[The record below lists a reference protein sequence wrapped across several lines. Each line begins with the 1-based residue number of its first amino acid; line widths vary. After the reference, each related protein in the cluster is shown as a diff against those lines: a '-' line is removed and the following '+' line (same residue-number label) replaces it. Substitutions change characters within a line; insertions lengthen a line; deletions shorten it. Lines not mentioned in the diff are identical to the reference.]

1 MQDFINISNLIF
13 TYENSAEPL
22 FDSVSFQLHQGW
34 TGFVGANGSGK
45 TTLLKLITGA
55 LTPDSGGISFK
66 GTSIYCE
73 QRTDDMPGG
82 LRKLLSAPDS
92 SAYKLKEQ
100 LQLQDDWADRWNT
113 LSHGERKRC
122 QIACALYEEP
132 DLLAI
137 DEPSN
142 HLDRHSKMFLFRA
155 LQSYRGVGLL
165 VSHDRELLDGLCRNT
180 IFVNP
185 PDIDFRKCN
194 YSTAEKEIETERER
208 IARDY
213 ELAKRDIRKLKN
225 RVAEERVK
233 ADNADRMRSKRDI
246 DPKDR
251 DAKGKIN
258 LARLTGR
265 DGLAGKQHK
274 KALSRLDSANEH
286 KDSLGY
292 KKQTQLGIF
301 FNEENTNRYFPL
313 NINSEYLNLG
323 KKKTLYVPDLS
334 VSKGEK
340 IGIVGENGSGKSTLI
355 KRIIEEIRIPEEH
368 LIYIPQEV
376 SAKDS
381 KDIIARVHELNGKD
395 KGLMMNILSRLGSEP
410 ARVLETEFPSPG
422 ETRKLLLAMGV
433 MRSPALIILDEPTNH
448 MDLPSIEC
456 LENALKEFSCP
467 LLLVSHDLVFL
478 KKIAGIFW
486 SFENTGGANFR
497 ISVKRPEEI

>member
-1 MQDFINISNLIF
+1 MQDFINISNLTF

-55 LTPDSGGISFK
+55 LTPDSSGISFK

-73 QRTDDMPGG
+73 QRTDNMPGG
-82 LRKLLSAPDS
+82 LQQLLSAPDS

-265 DGLAGKQHK
+265 DGLAGKQHI

-286 KDSLGY
+286 KDS
-292 KKQTQLGIF
+292 
-301 FNEENTNRYFPL
+301 
-313 NINSEYLNLG
+313 
-323 KKKTLYVPDLS
+323 
-334 VSKGEK
+334 
-340 IGIVGENGSGKSTLI
+340 
-355 KRIIEEIRIPEEH
+355 
-368 LIYIPQEV
+368 
-376 SAKDS
+376 
-381 KDIIARVHELNGKD
+381 
-395 KGLMMNILSRLGSEP
+395 
-410 ARVLETEFPSPG
+410 
-422 ETRKLLLAMGV
+422 
-433 MRSPALIILDEPTNH
+433 
-448 MDLPSIEC
+448 
-456 LENALKEFSCP
+456 
-467 LLLVSHDLVFL
+467 
-478 KKIAGIFW
+478 
-486 SFENTGGANFR
+486 
-497 ISVKRPEEI
+497 